1 MKKEMKI
8 GDLIKVTFWRSAAE
22 ANKDP
27 HYFTNAVDESM
38 GIIVNEAQ
46 DPCLKQKLNASSKK
60 IGYSHFNPT
69 NYYRWALDLKICF
82 LHYCSC

>member
-1 MKKEMKI
+1 MKI

-46 DPCLKQKLNASSKK
+46 DPYDGETGFVVYLFKTETKRFFKK
-60 IGYSHFNPT
+60 DWLFPFQS
-69 NYYRWALDLKICF
+69 D
-82 LHYCSC
+82 